1 MDYAS
6 NMSFNRFQNPSM
18 LARDFES
25 MQLRQS
31 GLTRPDTLFKR
42 RRVVGAQLLQLPF
55 RSDPRTGSP
64 LLCIGPFIFN
74 RRG

>member
-1 MDYAS
+1 MDGLS
-6 NMSFNRFQNPSM
+6 MSFDRFENPSI

-25 MQLRQS
+25 MQRQS

-55 RSDPRTGSP
+55 RPDPRTGSP
-64 LLCIGPFIFN
+64 LLCIGLFIFN